1 MYSAV
6 AVPSLLYPQSS
17 KKSYS
22 YPSSSESAK
31 LYGLQR
37 PDHLMRSKLDSRLG
51 LQTMFKA
58 ICQTVM
64 RATAETSNAQ
74 MRDLSHSPKA
84 ADACW

>member
-6 AVPSLLYPQSS
+6 AVPSLLYLQSS

-31 LYGLQR
+31 LYSLQR

-58 ICQTVM
+58 ICQTVT
-64 RATAETSNAQ
+64 RAAETSNEQ
-74 MRDLSHSPKA
+74 MRDSSHSPKA